1 MSVSLSSVALY
12 ASPSSGI
19 YLCHV
24 ARAKPPCIRLPN
36 LRPSELCTLNV
47 HRSPSSILVPHPH
60 TPSPK
65 YIQRHHPTPFAAQLS
80 LPLPRPVRHGPPT
93 DPQLPLC
100 QSDCLLLQSQP
111 PPQINC
117 MYSCV
122 SSSLPAL
129 TVHSTDPQALLQ
141 TLHHANPLP
150 TLASPT
156 LTEPAAGAT
165 LTYIIDRLSTWHLR
179 CPSVQPTR
187 VSEPSIAAYRGSSH
201 SWPLGTLAATRPS
214 RARSRNLRRRAHSH
228 IEFRMSAEPLAPGFC
243 APPPRFDAGTR
254 TSHPF
259 PGRHP
264 TSDLEPS
271 LSQTPHGTLDARRA
285 TLKSLSLDYGSSSGP
300 CSLPP
305 LLRTSSL

>member
-1 MSVSLSSVALY
+1 MSAHTCLRSSSSRVSVSLSSVALY
-12 ASPSSGI
+12 ASTFCGI

-24 ARAKPPCIRLPN
+24 ARAKPPCICLRNLP
-36 LRPSELCTLNV
+36 PSELCTLNV

-65 YIQRHHPTPFAAQLS
+65 YIQRHHPTLFAAQLS

-93 DPQLPLC
+93 NPQLPLY
-100 QSDCLLLQSQP
+100 QSDYLLLQSQP
-111 PPQINC
+111 PPQIN
-117 MYSCV
+117 Y
-122 SSSLPAL
+122 
-129 TVHSTDPQALLQ
+129 PQALLQ

-150 TLASPT
+150 TLASPPT

-179 CPSVQPTR
+179 CPSVGQPTR
-187 VSEPSIAAYRGSSH
+187 VSEPFIAAYRGSSH
-201 SWPLGTLAATRPS
+201 SWPLGTLAASRPS

-259 PGRHP
+259 LGRHP

-271 LSQTPHGTLDARRA
+271 LSQTPHGTLDA
-285 TLKSLSLDYGSSSGP
+285 TLKSLSLDYAWSSGP
-300 CSLPP
+300 CSL
-305 LLRTSSL
+305 RTSSL